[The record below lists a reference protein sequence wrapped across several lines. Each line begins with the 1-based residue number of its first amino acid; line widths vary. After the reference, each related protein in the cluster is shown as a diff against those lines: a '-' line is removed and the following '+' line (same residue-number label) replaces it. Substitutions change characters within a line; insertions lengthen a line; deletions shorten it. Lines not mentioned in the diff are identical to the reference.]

1 MGWRRTDPRG
11 RTASCIDPGSSANG
25 RPASY
30 TAGARTG
37 MQLTP
42 AKWHAL
48 LTHQKYDTL
57 PQANRRRDQR
67 RRPCLDWD
75 IPLAEIRVH
84 NSSVSP
90 APRDQ
95 LARVVRLPVCVCVF
109 CVRHIWVKSCAPRSL
124 TRPARADS
132 ANASIGIS
140 IPFSQYTT
148 TEPGHWWDR
157 VNLITIV
164 CPGALVCPG
173 TRVHGSRS

>member
-42 AKWHAL
+42 AKCHAL
-48 LTHQKYDTL
+48 LTHQKYDTR
-57 PQANRRRDQR
+57 PQAHRRRDQR

-95 LARVVRLPVCVCVF
+95 LARVVRLPVCVFFACGTSGSKLARRDRSRAPP
-109 CVRHIWVKSCAPRSL
+109 VRTALTPASGYRFHSRS
-124 TRPARADS
+124 TRPQKL
-132 ANASIGIS
+132 G
-140 IPFSQYTT
+140 Q
-148 TEPGHWWDR
+148 WWDR
-157 VNLITIV
+157 VNRITIV
-164 CPGALVCPG
+164 CPGALVWPG